1 MVARRKWLVLRW
13 GLTVLLLTAPAMA
26 STPSKTQAEIRYLI
40 HKCAE
45 AYARKDVAFL
55 MSVCAP
61 DPDVL
66 AIGTAEDEK
75 RIGPEAIRTA
85 YEKFF
90 AQVESVSVLYSDIL
104 VKSRGDVAWVYAEGH
119 VSLKTD
125 RGEFTR
131 KSRLTS
137 VLEKRKGKWLF
148 VQTHASFPVP
158 D

>member
-1 MVARRKWLVLRW
+1 MSWLSGRPRTRKGSGPRR
-13 GLTVLLLTAPAMA
+13 
-26 STPSKTQAEIRYLI
+26 
-40 HKCAE
+40 
-45 AYARKDVAFL
+45 
-55 MSVCAP
+55 
-61 DPDVL
+61 
-66 AIGTAEDEK
+66 
-75 RIGPEAIRTA
+75 IRTA